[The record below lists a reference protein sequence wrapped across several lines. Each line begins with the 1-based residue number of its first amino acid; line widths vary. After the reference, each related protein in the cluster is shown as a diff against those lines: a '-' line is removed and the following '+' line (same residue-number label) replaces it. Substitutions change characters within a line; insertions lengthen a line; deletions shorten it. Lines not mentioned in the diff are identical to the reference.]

1 MTVNTN
7 FSLSNV
13 RVGIQNKR
21 HPMPYDPA
29 NFTFSYSHS
38 HRYTT
43 GHTTVY
49 EKEDNWRGAMNYN
62 WTPVYTPFEPFKNMK
77 NRSKWLD
84 LLRRFGLN
92 WLPQSVSFGSEMVR
106 NYYELQERDME
117 PYQLQAFR
125 SLLIANSYGIETL
138 QCAGILPKTFI

>member
-1 MTVNTN
+1 MCVWAFKISDIQCLMTLQTSPFRIVIHID
-7 FSLSNV
+7 
-13 RVGIQNKR
+13 IQQDT
-21 HPMPYDPA
+21 PL
-29 NFTFSYSHS
+29 FT
-38 HRYTT
+38 RKKIT
-43 GHTTVY
+43 G
-49 EKEDNWRGAMNYN
+49 EAPMNYN

-117 PYQLQAFR
+117 PYQLQTFR
-125 SLLIANSYGIETL
+125 SLSTANSYGIETL